1 MWSIL
6 YYVRNDPEKI
16 RWSQKRRGLDDS
28 IVDEAIKYDKLWR
41 EELTKYNKLKH
52 EQKMYS
58 SKIAKAKGEEK
69 ESLIKEAKELAK
81 KIEEAEKR
89 VKSYLLKRDEI
100 LREIPNIVHE
110 SVPVGVDEE
119 DNVPIKFYG
128 RAKVWSGFLE
138 SFLEQVRGLDAEYEE
153 CDKKPLSHVI
163 ISEKMNLVDTDRAAK
178 IAGSR
183 FYYLLGDLVWI
194 DLALIIFAVNHMAK
208 KGFLPLEPPFM
219 MRKEPYSGVTSIED
233 FENSLYKIDGED
245 LYLIATSEH
254 PIAAQF
260 MNEVLEKDE
269 LPMKFVGMSP
279 CFRKEAGVHGLD
291 TKGIFR
297 VHQFNKVEQFVFCLP
312 DESWEWHERMLQ
324 YAEEIWQALGLPYRV
339 VNICTGDLGKVAAK
353 KYDIEVW
360 MPAQGRFREVV
371 SCSNCTDYQSA
382 RLNIRYAK
390 KRGHPTEGFVHT
402 LNSTVIATSR
412 AITAILENYQEE
424 DGLVKIPDVIN
435 DILKNFESAPHDYI
449 RPLERP

>member
-6 YYVRNDPEKI
+6 YYVRENPEKI
-16 RWSQKRRGLDDS
+16 RWSQRRRGLDDS

-41 EELTKYNKLKH
+41 EELTKYNKLRH
-52 EQKMYS
+52 EQKKYS
-58 SKIAKAKGEEK
+58 SKIANAKGDEK
-69 ESLIKEAKELAK
+69 KLLIKEVKELAK
-81 KIEEAEKR
+81 KIEETERR
-89 VKSYLLKRDEI
+89 VKDYLSKRDET

-110 SVPVGVDEE
+110 SVPVGVDEN

-128 RAKVWSGFLE
+128 KAKVWSGFLE
-138 SFLEQVRGLDAEYEE
+138 SFLEQVKGLDAEYEE
-153 CDKKPLSHVI
+153 CDERPMSHVI
-163 ISEKMNLVDTDRAAK
+163 VSEKMNLVDTDRAAK
-178 IAGSR
+178 VAGSR

-194 DLALIIFAVNHMAK
+194 DIALVIFAVNHMAK
-208 KGFLPLEPPFM
+208 KGFIPLEPPLM
-219 MRKEPYSGVTSIED
+219 MGREPYSGVTSIED
-233 FENSLYKIDGED
+233 FKDSLYKIDGED

-269 LPMKFVGMSP
+269 LPMKFVGVSP
-279 CFRKEAGVHGLD
+279 CFRKEAGAHGLD

-312 DESWEWHERMLQ
+312 DESWDWHEKMLQ
-324 YAEEIWQALGLPYRV
+324 YAEEAWQALGLPYRV

-360 MPAQGRFREVV
+360 MPAQGKFREVV

-390 KRGHPTEGFVHT
+390 KRGHPTEGFIHT

-412 AITAILENYQEE
+412 AITAILENYQ
-424 DGLVKIPDVIN
+424 DGDGRVRIPDAIN
-435 DILKNFESAPHDYI
+435 NILKNFEGAPHDYI